1 MVKEGVINQWVVV
14 EFILNKSLG
23 YRYRVYLHFYCLWCS
38 LTFDIVV
45 TVHVKCL
52 AHAHMFQTHDE
63 NLKYARNT
71 WTFSVMVVKCGEFV
85 EPVTAT
91 LNILH

>member
-1 MVKEGVINQWVVV
+1 MGVVGLFVVRFYLKQ
-14 EFILNKSLG
+14 EFGVSVQDLSAFLLPL
-23 YRYRVYLHFYCLWCS
+23 VFF

-52 AHAHMFQTHDE
+52 AHTHMFQAHDE
-63 NLKYARNT
+63 NLKYAKNT
-71 WTFSVMVVKCGEFV
+71 WTFSVMVVKCREFV

-91 LNILH
+91 LNVLH